1 MRGRDAAPRRYA
13 KALFSL
19 AKDQNNAEAVGRELE
34 TVIRVFD
41 GNAELIESLSRPW
54 SGAAVRRNAAAA
66 IAATLDLSKLMRDFV
81 GLLAARRRVDR
92 LREIGMAYR
101 DLVDTELGRV
111 RVRVRTAVPLTDGER
126 ATLAARLGRALGL
139 KQASLEEAV
148 DTNLLGGFIAEVGS
162 LVLDGSLDG
171 QLARL
176 RERLARG
183 RG

>member
-1 MRGRDAAPRRYA
+1 MRGRDAAPPRYA

-19 AKDQNNAEAVGRELE
+19 AKEQNNAEAVGRELE

-126 ATLAARLGRALGL
+126 A
-139 KQASLEEAV
+139 SLEEAV

-183 RG
+183 QG